1 MKGGKEEGKIMGPM
15 FPRLHVNDADKG
27 GPRAPPRNKMALY
40 EQHSV
45 PSQRLNRSSSALPLP
60 HQNACLLV
68 PSNPLSQGC
77 GQERNVLSPFFMP
90 RNTPAYSPEKVDCQL
105 SDGIDPN
112 SRLEERSLK
121 HVNSRNLNLLRS
133 AAHCS
138 LLRHPKSKSSHEK
151 KMDDVDD
158 FRVPTFD
165 KSEPALCSNKDT
177 SVMGSVKLTSFNT
190 KSQQKSPNAT
200 LNSSIRYSTSYFKHF
215 EQTDVSNMQSRKFGG
230 SEKERQPEE
239 SLVIAEHREKS
250 PPSARVEERPIVAKV
265 SNGARDVT
273 EKSRCGGVS
282 SCQESSQNGDLIGPR
297 TMNKVDVVENG
308 DGSQKRQRTTN
319 MVDNGNLENNVKEN
333 GSLGEHIAERKDEAS
348 EASIDDSISG
358 LEISPDDVV
367 GVIGPKH
374 FWKAR
379 RAFMNQQRV
388 FAIQVFELHR
398 LIKVQKSIAASPH
411 LLLEGNP
418 YLSKSPVKA
427 PSKVPLLDC
436 NMNSQQDAVK
446 QKDAKCQKSDQK
458 KELQTENIARAPPP
472 TCGERIDGGS
482 HRQVLESGPCSAVP
496 PSHST
501 PPDNNPSPWCL
512 HPPANQWLVPVM
524 SPSEGLIYK
533 PYTGSCAP
541 SSGFLA
547 PVYGGCMPLG
557 VPSLAGNFMNTAYG
571 VPASHRPPDTG
582 VLAGASAVATNYFPA
597 YGIPSMN
604 PIVSTSAVEQVSNL
618 ACSRPNGH
626 IDQHSMISCNMS
638 HSRSEA
644 ISGCFLKFQASK
656 DTELQASSASSPCEK
671 AQTEASDVLPFFPMA
686 PKKENLVCPSRS
698 SGRDS
703 QAQAIKVVPH
713 NARSAIES
721 AARIFQ
727 SIQEERLQHD

>member
-1 MKGGKEEGKIMGPM
+1 M
-15 FPRLHVNDADKG
+15 
-27 GPRAPPRNKMALY
+27 
-40 EQHSV
+40 
-45 PSQRLNRSSSALPLP
+45 
-60 HQNACLLV
+60 
-68 PSNPLSQGC
+68 
-77 GQERNVLSPFFMP
+77 VLK
-90 RNTPAYSPEKVDCQL
+90 T
-105 SDGIDPN
+105 
-112 SRLEERSLK
+112 
-121 HVNSRNLNLLRS
+121 
-133 AAHCS
+133 
-138 LLRHPKSKSSHEK
+138 
-151 KMDDVDD
+151 
-158 FRVPTFD
+158 
-165 KSEPALCSNKDT
+165 
-177 SVMGSVKLTSFNT
+177 
-190 KSQQKSPNAT
+190 
-200 LNSSIRYSTSYFKHF
+200 
-215 EQTDVSNMQSRKFGG
+215 
-230 SEKERQPEE
+230 
-239 SLVIAEHREKS
+239 
-250 PPSARVEERPIVAKV
+250 
-265 SNGARDVT
+265 RDVT
-273 EKSRCGGVS
+273 EKSQCGDVS
-282 SCQESSQNGDLIGPR
+282 SCQESYRNGDLIGPR

-308 DGSQKRQRTTN
+308 DGSQKRQRTSN
-319 MVDNGNLENNVKEN
+319 MVDNVNLENNVKEN
-333 GSLGEHIAERKDEAS
+333 GSLGEHIAERKDETT
-348 EASIDDSISG
+348 EASKDDSISG

-379 RAFMNQQRV
+379 RAFINQQRV

-436 NMNSQQDAVK
+436 SMNSQQDAVK
-446 QKDAKCQKSDQK
+446 QKDDECQKSDQK
-458 KELQTENIARAPPP
+458 KELQPENSARAPPP
-472 TCGERIDGGS
+472 TCEERIDGGS
-482 HRQVLESGPCSAVP
+482 HRWVLESGPRSADP

-512 HPPANQWLVPVM
+512 PPPANQWLVPVM

-541 SSGFLA
+541 TSGFLA
-547 PVYGGCMPLG
+547 PVYGRCMPLG
-557 VPSLAGNFMNTAYG
+557 VPSLAGNFMNAAYG
-571 VPASHRPPDTG
+571 VPASHRPPDMG

-604 PIVSTSAVEQVSNL
+604 PIVSISAVEQVTNL

-626 IDQHSMISCNMS
+626 IDQRSMISCNMS
-638 HSRSEA
+638 HPRSEA

-671 AQTEASDVLPFFPMA
+671 AQTEASDVLPVFPMA
-686 PKKENLVCPSRS
+686 PNKENLVCPSQS

>member
-1 MKGGKEEGKIMGPM
+1 M
-15 FPRLHVNDADKG
+15 
-27 GPRAPPRNKMALY
+27 
-40 EQHSV
+40 
-45 PSQRLNRSSSALPLP
+45 P
-60 HQNACLLV
+60 HNI
-68 PSNPLSQGC
+68 
-77 GQERNVLSPFFMP
+77 
-90 RNTPAYSPEKVDCQL
+90 PAYSSERVDSQL
-105 SDGIDPN
+105 SNGIDRN

-121 HVNSRNLNLLRS
+121 LVNSRNLNFMTS
-133 AAHCS
+133 AAQCS
-138 LLRHPKSKSSHEK
+138 LLRHQKSKSSHE

-165 KSEPALCSNKDT
+165 KSEPDMCSDKDT

-190 KSQQKSPNAT
+190 KSQQKSPNAIV
-200 LNSSIRYSTSYFKHF
+200 NSSIRYSTSYFKHF
-215 EQTDVSNMQSRKFGG
+215 EQTDVANMQSRKFGG

-265 SNGARDVT
+265 SNHAKTRDVT
-273 EKSRCGGVS
+273 KKSHCGDVS
-282 SCQESSQNGDLIGPR
+282 SCQESYQNGDLNERR

-308 DGSQKRQRTTN
+308 DASQKRQRTSN
-319 MVDNGNLENNVKEN
+319 MVDNGNLENNAKKN
-333 GSLGEHIAERKDEAS
+333 GFIAESKDETS
-348 EASIDDSISG
+348 EASNDDSLSG
-358 LEISPDDVV
+358 LEIYPDDVV

-379 RAFMNQQRV
+379 RAFINCKIKTSACASNVMSTLVIMRLTI
-388 FAIQVFELHR
+388 FILCLKQV
-398 LIKVQKSIAASPH
+398 QTSIAASPH

-446 QKDAKCQKSDQK
+446 QKDDECQKLDQK
-458 KELQTENIARAPPP
+458 KELQMENIARAPPP
-472 TCGERIDGGS
+472 TCGERTDGGS
-482 HRQVLESGPCSAVP
+482 RRQVLESGPHSADP

-501 PPDNNPSPWCL
+501 APDKNPSPWCL

-541 SSGFLA
+541 ASSFLA
-547 PVYGGCMPLG
+547 PVYGSCMPFG

-571 VPASHRPPDTG
+571 VPASHRPPDMG
-582 VLAGASAVATNYFPA
+582 VLAGASAIASNYFPA

-604 PIVSTSAVEQVSNL
+604 PIVSTSAVEQVTKL

-626 IDQHSMISCNMS
+626 VDQHSMISCNMS
-638 HSRSEA
+638 HPRSEE
-644 ISGCFLKFQASK
+644 ISGCFVKFQASK

-671 AQTEASDVLPFFPMA
+671 AQTEATDVLPLFPMA
-686 PKKENLVCPSRS
+686 PNKENLVYPSRC